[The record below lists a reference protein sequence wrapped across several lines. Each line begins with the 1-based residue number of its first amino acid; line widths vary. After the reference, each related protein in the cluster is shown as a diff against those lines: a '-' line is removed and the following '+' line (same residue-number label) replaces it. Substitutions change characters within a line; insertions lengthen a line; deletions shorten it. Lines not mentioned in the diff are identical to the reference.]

1 MVGRDALAGV
11 GRWRIACLVLLM
23 ACAPAAARDFLVEP
37 GEVPELR
44 EDEGLVLV
52 SIDSDL
58 AVHSLTVRG
67 ESRAFAGGK
76 LVDIGEG
83 HTAGLYV
90 MPAGKY
96 RWDRLTLGWWR
107 WSLRE
112 NPEFV
117 FEVKPGKLAYA
128 GDLVFRGASRFHVA
142 NRGLRAIDW
151 LEENHPGLL
160 ARHGME
166 YVGHY
171 PDAFPD
177 FYRDQLEAAGSPPPA
192 ARDTQRAPPAPGA
205 LPIAVQELWKPSRL
219 LATAMSGDGRYVA
232 GAIREDD
239 KLWAIDLYDLEDGT
253 IRRLAES
260 RTEVEDLVWK
270 DDQTLLAQI
279 SKDRR
284 WSMLWVFRLGD
295 AGAQQAMVLPRPGFL
310 VDRLA
315 GDPGHVLF
323 ASAGSRELQVHR
335 VDIRSEQAIAAFRYP
350 MVQRLN
356 NGLVDD
362 YRWFT
367 DAAGRIR
374 AALVSRDESVVL
386 VHGGNGKYQDV
397 LVLDEPGFF
406 DPMAVSGDGAR
417 FYGLSEAGRAQRDL
431 VEFDPGSKSIGRT
444 LFSKPGVDVVS
455 PITNRDGDPVGV
467 TYYESGQLISEY
479 FDQARRDLAG
489 TLARTFPDRTV
500 ALLDRSDSGRQNLV
514 WVDGSDQ
521 PGRVYHF
528 DMDAGRAS
536 LLEESA
542 PWLSGHRFHP
552 ARPLTARSSDGLEV
566 EAFLTL
572 PEAAGPRPLVV
583 MPHGG
588 PVGVADRRHFDPEV
602 QFLASLGYA
611 VLQVNFRGSEGY
623 GKQFREAAFGNYGT
637 LIEDDIDAAIT
648 AALAQFPLDPGRMCA
663 VGTSYGGYSGLMLA
677 VRSPERYRCVVSMA
691 GVSDRALFFTAS
703 DTGSYAEGRAELE
716 KVIGNPRTQ
725 PELMR
730 ETSPLFRYQELTA
743 PVMLVHGGEDMRVD
757 YEHTRRLVR
766 LLALAGRPP
775 VTLYFEDEGHGI
787 GDDDNRR
794 KTWEGIAG
802 FLREHL
808 GRSGASATAAA
819 AD

>member
-1 MVGRDALAGV
+1 MAGTGPAAPNGRFRVAF
-11 GRWRIACLVLLM
+11 IAVLLL
-23 ACAPAAARDFLVEP
+23 AATTASARDFLVKP
-37 GEVPELR
+37 GETPELR
-44 EDEGLVLV
+44 EGEGLVLV
-52 SIDSDL
+52 SIDTDL

-67 ESRAFAGGK
+67 ASRAFSGGK
-76 LVDIGEG
+76 LSDIGEG

-90 MPAGKY
+90 MPAGQY
-96 RWDRLTLGWWR
+96 RWDRLSLGWWR

-117 FEVKPGKLAYA
+117 FEVKPGKLSYA

-142 NRGLRAIDW
+142 NRGLRALDW
-151 LEENHPGLL
+151 LEENHPALL
-160 ARHGME
+160 ARHGMT

-177 FYRDQLEAAGSPPPA
+177 FYREQMAAAGNPPPA
-192 ARDTQRAPPAPGA
+192 SRDPQRAPPAPGE
-205 LPIAVQELWKPSRL
+205 LPLSVQELWKPSRL
-219 LATAMSGDGRYVA
+219 LATAMSGNGRHVA
-232 GAIREDD
+232 GAIRESD
-239 KLWAIDLYDLEDGT
+239 KLWAVDLYDLEAGT
-253 IRRLAES
+253 IRRIAES

-284 WSMLWVFRLGD
+284 WSMLWVFRLREDGTQD
-295 AGAQQAMVLPRPGFL
+295 TLVLPRPGFL

-315 GDPGHVLF
+315 GDPGHLLF

-335 VDIRSEQAIAAFRYP
+335 VDIRTEAAIKGFRYP
-350 MVQRLN
+350 LVQRLN
-356 NGLVDD
+356 NGLAND

-367 DAAGRIR
+367 DASGRIR
-374 AALVSRDESVVL
+374 GALVSREESTVL
-386 VHGGNGKYQDV
+386 VHGGDGNYRDV

-406 DPMAVSGDGAR
+406 QPMAVSGDGGR
-417 FYGLSEAGRAQRDL
+417 FYGLSETGRAQRDL
-431 VEFDPGSKSIGRT
+431 VEFDPVARTIGRT
-444 LFSKPGVDVVS
+444 IFSKPGVDVVS
-455 PITNRDGDPVGV
+455 PITNREGEPVGA

-479 FDQARRDLAG
+479 FDQARQDLAG
-489 TLARTFPDRTV
+489 TLSRTFPDRTV

-528 DMDAGRAS
+528 DQDVGRAS
-536 LLEESA
+536 LLDESA
-542 PWLSGHRFHP
+542 PWLSGRRLYP
-552 ARPLTARSSDGLEV
+552 ATSLKARSSDGLEI

-572 PEAAGPRPLVV
+572 PEADGKRPLVV

-637 LIEDDIDAAIT
+637 LIEDDIDAAIA
-648 AALAQFPLDPGRMCA
+648 AALDRFPLDPSRMCA

-677 VRSPERYRCVVSMA
+677 VRSPERFRCVVSVA

-703 DTGSYAEGRAELE
+703 DTGSFAEGRAQLE

-725 PELMR
+725 PDLMR
-730 ETSPLFRYQELTA
+730 ATSPLFRYQELTA

-766 LLALAGRPP
+766 LLGLAGRPP

-787 GDDDNRR
+787 GGEDNRR

-808 GRSGASATAAA
+808 DGPSAAA
-819 AD
+819 AAAH